1 MAPDGAT
8 SLTVQ
13 EDTMKR
19 SLYAFAAAAVVA
31 ATLSMPA
38 QAATDIRVSIG
49 NGYDGATLNFRSR
62 PRVVMIPDT
71 RVYYVQN
78 YDYDLYRCDGSWYYV
93 DDGYW
98 YRASSWRGPFVQV
111 RVSAVPRQLIT
122 VPMRYRHNWRGV
134 SYDNANYYRS
144 RDQRHR
150 NRGWDNQGGD
160 NQDHGNRGRGH
171 GRGNGY

>member
-1 MAPDGAT
+1 
-8 SLTVQ
+8 
-13 EDTMKR
+13 MKR
-19 SLYAFAAAAVVA
+19 SLYAFAAAALVA

-49 NGYDGATLNFRSR
+49 DRYQGATLNFRSQ
-62 PRVVMIPDT
+62 PRVVVIPDT

-98 YRASSWRGPFVQV
+98 YRAPSWRGPFVQV
-111 RVSAVPRQLIT
+111 RVSSVPRTLIM

-134 SYDNANYYRS
+134 SYDNTSYYRS
-144 RDQRHR
+144 RDQFHHG
-150 NRGWDNQGGD
+150 RGWDNHG
-160 NQDHGNRGRGH
+160 HGNRGH
-171 GRGNGY
+171 GNGRRND